1 MSKNRENRSQASRR
15 DFLKTGAVAGGALA
29 ANLAMLS
36 NVHADGMDEIK
47 IGLIGCG
54 GRGKGA
60 ADNALHAAP
69 HVKLHAMGDAFKDR
83 LEDAHKNLTGTA
95 ESDPRITS
103 QAIASMCRRAL
114 LRRSDAFEKVIN
126 SGANYIILAT
136 PPGFRPIHLAAA
148 VAAGKNI
155 FTEKPVATDAAGI
168 RKVLET
174 NEIAK
179 SKVSHRYR
187 PARTKPAISKRSAH
201 SRRATAT
208 WLPSCYWNQ
217 GHLGSI

>member
-69 HVKLHAMGDAFKDR
+69 HVKLHAMGDAFKDH
-83 LEDAHKNLTGTA
+83 LEDAHKTLTRTA
-95 ESDPRITS
+95 ENDPRITELGNS
-103 QAIASMCRRAL
+103 IDVPEERRFVGV
-114 LRRSDAFEKVIN
+114 DAFEKV
-126 SGANYIILAT
+126 
-136 PPGFRPIHLAAA
+136 
-148 VAAGKNI
+148 
-155 FTEKPVATDAAGI
+155 D
-168 RKVLET
+168 RKSV
-174 NEIAK
+174 
-179 SKVSHRYR
+179 V
-187 PARTKPAISKRSAH
+187 
-201 SRRATAT
+201 
-208 WLPSCYWNQ
+208 
-217 GHLGSI
+217 